1 MPIRLLIA
9 DDHRLVLDG
18 LRHLIEHEP
27 DLCVVAEA
35 LNGEE
40 AVRLHQET
48 GPDLA
53 IIDFSMPVMNGLEA
67 TRRILA
73 ERPGARVIM
82 LSMHED
88 RRFAVESLKAG
99 ARGYILKDTAFAE
112 FVQAIRTVM
121 AGRLFLSAPLDGLLL
136 EELVVHLKAES
147 DTAPPRLSSREREV
161 LQLYAEG
168 HSTREI
174 AARLHLSV
182 KTVETH
188 RAQIM
193 DKLGLHTIAGLTKYA
208 TREGLTSIE

>member
-1 MPIRLLIA
+1 
-9 DDHRLVLDG
+9 
-18 LRHLIEHEP
+18 
-27 DLCVVAEA
+27 
-35 LNGEE
+35 
-40 AVRLHQET
+40 
-48 GPDLA
+48 
-53 IIDFSMPVMNGLEA
+53 
-67 TRRILA
+67 
-73 ERPGARVIM
+73 M

-112 FVQAIRTVM
+112 FIQAIRSVM

-136 EELVVHLKAES
+136 EELVVHLKAEG
-147 DTAPPRLSSREREV
+147 DAAPPKLSSREREV

-168 HSTREI
+168 HSTKEI

-193 DKLGLHTIAGLTKYA
+193 EKLGLHTIAGLTKYA
-208 TREGLTSIE
+208 IREGLTSIE

>member
-35 LNGEE
+35 ANGEE
-40 AVRLHQET
+40 AVRLHLET
-48 GPDLA
+48 APDLA

-73 ERPGARVIM
+73 ERPGARLIM

-88 RRFAVESLKAG
+88 RRFALESLKAG

-112 FVQAIRTVM
+112 FIQAIRTVM

-136 EELVVHLKAES
+136 EELVVHLKAEG
-147 DTAPPRLSSREREV
+147 DTAPPKLSSREREV

-208 TREGLTSIE
+208 IREGLTSVE